1 MLNGI
6 HRRKNRHWLFP
17 DLFFIILF
25 LTILFILSCDWFS
38 PPVEP
43 VKVVA
48 GSYEEP
54 TTLEKLFNNLRQSLI
69 DRDIDRYEEVFHP
82 DFKYINRPSKIDS
95 LDEWWGLSTELQ
107 IMLNMFENVDEI
119 QYNRGENRF
128 YLEYGVNI
136 DHPNSAEVSEE
147 HPDEIWLV
155 FDNYVEIEISGINYK
170 NLPESYF
177 VQQDMIYKV
186 VKESITGYYFIIRW
200 IDVAP

>member
-1 MLNGI
+1 MPNGI
-6 HRRKNRHWLFP
+6 MIRKSRQWPFH
-17 DLFFIILF
+17 DIFFIILF

-43 VKVVA
+43 VEVTA

-54 TTLEKLFNNLRQSLI
+54 TTPEKLFNNLRRSLI

-82 DFKYINRPSKIDS
+82 DFKYINKPSKIDS
-95 LDEWWGLSTELQ
+95 LDEWWSLSTELN
-107 IMLNMFENVDEI
+107 IMQNMFENVDEI
-119 QYNRGENRF
+119 QYNRGENSF
-128 YLEYGVNI
+128 YPEYGVNM
-136 DHPNSAEVSEE
+136 DHPDSAEVSEE
-147 HPDEIWLV
+147 HPDEIWRV
-155 FDNYVEIEISGINYK
+155 YDNYVEIEISGVSYK

-186 VKESITGYYFIIRW
+186 VKDSTTGYYSITRW